1 MTILTDL
8 LRRSP
13 WRLVLLLAACA
24 FPALLPARAAAASS
38 LTEVKLER
46 NPYYIEVQLVFDS
59 RPKSFSESVRYDPDR
74 YLLNFE
80 GSGSKIPEARIAEL
94 ASIDHH
100 LLTRVSVFA
109 ANGNLA
115 LGMYL
120 NQAAKPFLRFLDNT
134 YYLRFYTA
142 SKTEITT
149 QLSTGIS
156 LTEKSSSYRDQN
168 FSLYLVR
175 IDPSAGLDI
184 FSAAADRYDGTT
196 RKRAPTSFARREN
209 AEVVVNGGFFG
220 RAGEHLSTLIE
231 GGMIR
236 ATGVYPTRPML
247 IVAENGNV
255 AIGRYNIETALVGPQ
270 AKIPI
275 SAKNYPYTSGKV
287 MVYDAHYPLDSLPQ
301 GGIYYFM
308 LENGEMRYLD
318 TKTTGITVGANQ
330 LLVAS
335 DIMPEVNPLRNIRKG
350 DNVKL
355 QTVITDASGNVVP
368 ARSAIGGAP
377 MLVEGGKVSISSGQ
391 DLVQADIA
399 KSERSRT
406 AVGLTPSGMLLIAVV
421 KEVESQGYGGLTL
434 EALAQLMIDE
444 GAVVAMNLDGGGS
457 SAMVVAGK
465 LLNLAESSERAVSNV
480 LVVKSR
486 EVIKSTS
493 PAVAGGGTGGQ
504 AAVISGK

>member
-1 MTILTDL
+1 MPSLTDL
-8 LRRSP
+8 IRRSA
-13 WRLVLLLAACA
+13 RCFGLLLAACA
-24 FPALLPARAAAASS
+24 SMALLPAHAFAASTLS
-38 LTEVKLER
+38 EVKIER

-59 RPKSFSESVRYDPDR
+59 RPKSFNESVRYDPER

-80 GSGSKIPEARIAEL
+80 GAGSKIPEARINEL
-94 ASIDHH
+94 ATIDHH

-120 NQAAKPFLRFLDNT
+120 NQASKPFLRFLDNT
-134 YYLRFYTA
+134 YYLRFFTA

-149 QLSTGIS
+149 QLSAGIS
-156 LTEKSSSYRDQN
+156 LSEKSSSYRDQN

-175 IDPSAGLDI
+175 IDPSASLDI

-247 IVAENGNV
+247 IVAENGSV
-255 AIGRYNIETALVGPQ
+255 AIGRYNIETALVGPE
-270 AKIPI
+270 AKIPVG
-275 SAKNYPYTSGKV
+275 AKNYPYTSGKV
-287 MVYDAHYPLDSLPQ
+287 MVYDEHYPLDSLPQ

-308 LENGEMRYLD
+308 LERGEMRYLD
-318 TKTTGITVGANQ
+318 TQTSGISIAPGQ

-350 DNVKL
+350 DNVRL
-355 QTVITDASGNVVP
+355 QTVITDSAGQVVP

-377 MLVEGGKVSISSGQ
+377 MIVEGGMISISSGQ

-421 KEVESQGYGGLTL
+421 KEVESQGYGGVTL

-444 GAVVAMNLDGGGS
+444 GAQVAMNLDGGGS

-465 LLNLAESSERAVSNV
+465 LLNLTEANERPVSNV
-480 LVVKSR
+480 LVVKARDSIAGGNK
-486 EVIKSTS
+486 V
-493 PAVAGGGTGGQ
+493 VGGGTSGN
-504 AAVISGK
+504 AAVVSGR